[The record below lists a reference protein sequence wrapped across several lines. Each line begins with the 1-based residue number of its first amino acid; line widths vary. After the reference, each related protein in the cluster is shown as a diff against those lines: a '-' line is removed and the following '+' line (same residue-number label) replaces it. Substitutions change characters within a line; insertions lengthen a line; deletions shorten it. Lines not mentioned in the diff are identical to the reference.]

1 MANLYEQVGTCDY
14 NDIFAGTEPTALTTT
29 IKVTESQGVL
39 KRGTLVSG
47 TAGGEMTVVAAALA
61 TTASGSGSITVSSP
75 AVYVIAED
83 VDTGTTDAVAATA
96 YKTGYFRT
104 EALVT
109 KSYALTAADLQFLRA
124 QGIQTTD
131 SID

>member
-61 TTASGSGSITVSSP
+61 TTVASTSATTP

>member
-47 TAGGEMTVVAAALA
+47 TAGGEMTVVVAALA
-61 TTASGSGSITVSSP
+61 TTVASTSATTP